1 MRCRVL
7 VVATRNPGKLR
18 EIRRMLQDLP
28 FEVRSLRE
36 YPDIGPLVEDAPTYE
51 GNAVRKAVAV
61 ARATGEVAVADDSG
75 LEIDVLGGWPGV
87 HAARFL
93 GERATDADRNTEVLR
108 RLEGVPLERRTAR
121 YRAVIA
127 VALPDGRVET
137 FEGTCEGLIAPEP
150 RGSGGFGYDPIFYLP
165 ELGRTVAE
173 LAPEEKDRLSHRG
186 KALAQARAFL
196 ERLLT

>member
-1 MRCRVL
+1 MNRRVL

-18 EIRRMLQDLP
+18 EIQRILQDLP
-28 FEVRSLRE
+28 LEVRSIQA
-36 YPDIGPLVEDAPTYE
+36 YPHLEPVAEDAPTYE
-51 GNAVRKAVAV
+51 GNAVRKAVAA
-61 ARATGEVAVADDSG
+61 ARATGEVALADDSG
-75 LEIDVLGGWPGV
+75 LEIDALGGWPGV
-87 HAARFL
+87 HSARFL
-93 GERATDADRNTEVLR
+93 GEEATDADRNTEVLR

-137 FEGTCEGLIAPEP
+137 FEGTCEGIIALEP
-150 RGSGGFGYDPIFYLP
+150 RGGGGFGYDPIFYLP

>member
-1 MRCRVL
+1 MNRRVL

-18 EIRRMLQDLP
+18 EIQRILQDLP
-28 FEVRSLRE
+28 LEVRSIQA
-36 YPDIGPLVEDAPTYE
+36 YPHLEPVAEDAPTYE
-51 GNAVRKAVAV
+51 GNAVRKAVAA
-61 ARATGEVAVADDSG
+61 ARATGEVALADDSG
-75 LEIDVLGGWPGV
+75 LEIDALGGWPGV
-87 HAARFL
+87 HSARFL
-93 GERATDADRNTEVLR
+93 GEEATDADRNTEVLR

-137 FEGTCEGLIAPEP
+137 FEGTCEGLIALEP
-150 RGSGGFGYDPIFYLP
+150 RGGGGFGYDPIFYLP

>member
-1 MRCRVL
+1 MTRRVL
-7 VVATRNPGKLR
+7 VVATRNLGKLR
-18 EIRRMLQDLP
+18 EIQRMLQDLP
-28 FEVRSLRE
+28 LEVRSLLE
-36 YPDIGPLVEDAPTYE
+36 YPDIGPVAEDAPTYE

-61 ARATGEVAVADDSG
+61 AQATGEVALADDSG
-75 LEIDVLGGWPGV
+75 LEVDALGGWPGV
-87 HAARFL
+87 HSARFL
-93 GERATDADRNTEVLR
+93 GEEATDADRNAEVLR

-137 FEGTCEGLIAPEP
+137 FEGRCEGLIALKP

-165 ELGRTVAE
+165 ELGCTVAE
-173 LAPEEKDRLSHRG
+173 LRPEEKDRLSHRG

-196 ERLLT
+196 ERLLG

>member
-1 MRCRVL
+1 MNRRIL

-18 EIRRMLQDLP
+18 EMQRMLQDLP

-36 YPDIGPLVEDAPTYE
+36 YPDVGPLVEDAPTYE
-51 GNAVRKAVAV
+51 GNAVQKAVAV
-61 ARATGEVAVADDSG
+61 ARQTGEVALADDSG

-87 HAARFL
+87 HSARFL
-93 GERATDADRNTEVLR
+93 GEEATDADRNTEVLR

-127 VALPDGRVET
+127 VALPDGTVKT

-150 RGSGGFGYDPIFYLP
+150 RGGGGFGYDPIFYLP